1 MRILDHEGREI
12 GKVKGRRSLSTTD
25 PGLERVWSEEI
36 VPFSTLPDDAFL
48 SRCESVL
55 AASGF
60 TCEIYD
66 P

>member
-1 MRILDHEGREI
+1 MRILDPEGLEI

-25 PGLERVWSEEI
+25 PRLTKVWSEEI
-36 VPFSTLPDDAFL
+36 IPFTTLPDGEFF
-48 SRCESVL
+48 SRCRSVL

-66 P
+66 L